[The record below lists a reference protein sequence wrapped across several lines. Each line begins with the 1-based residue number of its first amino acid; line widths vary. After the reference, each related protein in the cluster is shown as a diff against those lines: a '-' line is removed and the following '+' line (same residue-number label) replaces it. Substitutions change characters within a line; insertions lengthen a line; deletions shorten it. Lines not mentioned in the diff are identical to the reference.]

1 MSRKYKI
8 VVLPG
13 DGIGKEVTDCGKKV
27 LEQIGDCYGHE
38 FLFEYAQIGHEA
50 IEATGDPLPEE
61 SLKKMKAADAILFG
75 AVGHPKYDNDPT
87 LPVRPEQGLLKM
99 RKELGLY
106 ANLRPIKL
114 FDELLEASSIK
125 PEILRGS
132 DILFFR
138 ELTGDVYFGERGR
151 KNNNDTAYDTMIYS
165 RYEVERIA
173 HKAFKAAQTRRKKVT
188 SVDKANVLESSRLWR
203 SVVQDV
209 AKQYPDITVE
219 HMFVD
224 AAAMKLIQNPRSFD
238 VVVTG
243 NLFGDILTDEAS
255 QIAGSMG
262 MLASAS
268 VGDKVGL
275 YEPIHGS
282 AHDITGKGVANP
294 LASILSA
301 ALLLDIS
308 LGLKE
313 EPENA
318 VNILDPLR
326 GNSRI
331 PETPPDSVERGSPGD
346 RDRIIDF
353 ATRQF
358 GSAWAWEASRA
369 LENTPPTLFIVRNES
384 GEVAGF
390 SAHEANNRGLGFF
403 GPMGVAPSQR
413 GKGSGRA
420 LLLASLSDLRGLGY
434 GEAVISWAA
443 NAAFYEGVAG
453 EARPF
458 PMIRFS
464 VAR

>member
-1 MSRKYKI
+1 MKKKI
-8 VVLPG
+8 VILPG
-13 DGIGKEVTDCGKKV
+13 DGIGKEVTTEGKKL
-27 LEQIGDCYGHE
+27 LEIIAKGFGHTFE
-38 FLFEYAQIGHEA
+38 FDEAVIGHDA
-50 IEATGDPLPEE
+50 IEATGNPLPDETLTK
-61 SLKKMKAADAILFG
+61 LKNCDAILFG

-87 LPVRPEQGLLKM
+87 LKVRPEQGLLKM

-125 PEILRGS
+125 PKILKGS

-151 KNNNDTAYDTMIYS
+151 KDDGNTAYDMMIYQ

-173 HKAFKAAQTRRKKVT
+173 HKAFQAARTRKKKVT

-203 SVVQDV
+203 ETVQEV
-209 AKQYPDITVE
+209 GKQYPDVQLE
-219 HMFVD
+219 HQFVD
-224 AAAMKLIQNPRSFD
+224 SAAMKLIQNPRSFD

-282 AHDITGKGVANP
+282 AHDITGKGIANP

-308 LGLKE
+308 FGLKK
-313 EPENA
+313 
-318 VNILDPLR
+318 
-326 GNSRI
+326 
-331 PETPPDSVERGSPGD
+331 
-346 RDRIIDF
+346 
-353 ATRQF
+353 
-358 GSAWAWEASRA
+358 
-369 LENTPPTLFIVRNES
+369 ES
-384 GEVAGF
+384 
-390 SAHEANNRGLGFF
+390 
-403 GPMGVAPSQR
+403 
-413 GKGSGRA
+413 
-420 LLLASLSDLRGLGY
+420 
-434 GEAVISWAA
+434 EAVIRAVQQTLKNGYRTTDIADSKTEKSKILNTQQMGAKVCEQLESELVTA
-443 NAAFYEGVAG
+443 IVQ
-453 EARPF
+453 
-458 PMIRFS
+458 
-464 VAR
+464 